1 VNDVSESSLTYGN
14 TLSEYARMDNI
25 LASSRLAI
33 GWSSNLAMLSL
44 TYYWTELA
52 KGNQADGD
60 KLKEYYDIFVIL
72 AIAAQIGID
81 SSKRVYSVS
90 AQEEVIRIQ
99 NLPCMQYIRYEIDVN
114 GKKKKYKYDLPKF
127 MKYVR
132 EPAHTKDGNLIP
144 YEVVKKNKT
153 KLNKRINPEFICPM
167 NWLVECLDR
176 TRIRD
181 HSRTNTV
188 SIKEFFIKENGR
200 ANYSQMS
207 KIRKLIDEYDGY
219 VRTIS
224 NDSDDETTKTV
235 MLKTEEII
243 EAIRGVKMGAAT
255 INRLIETAL
264 GIEDIN
270 GLFKDIQG
278 LNKKYRRRFL
288 NYIYRSNQEYF
299 LKCFKNN

>member
-1 VNDVSESSLTYGN
+1 
-14 TLSEYARMDNI
+14 MDNI

-52 KGNQADGD
+52 KGNQAERD

-99 NLPCMQYIRYEIDVN
+99 NLPCMQYIRYEIDAN

-153 KLNKRINPEFICPM
+153 KLNRRINPDFICPM

-176 TRIRD
+176 TMIRD
-181 HSRTNTV
+181 HSRTHTV
-188 SIKEFFIKENGR
+188 SIKEFFIKEVGWADNR
-200 ANYSQMS
+200 QMS
-207 KIRKLIDEYDGY
+207 KLRKIIDEYDMF
-219 VRTIS
+219 VRTLK
-224 NDSDDETTKTV
+224 DSTEDDS
-235 MLKTEEII
+235 MIQKTENVI
-243 EAIRGVKMGAAT
+243 EKIKGIKMGKIT
-255 INRLIETAL
+255 VNRLVETAL
-264 GIEDIN
+264 GLES
-270 GLFKDIQG
+270 GVGATVKGF
-278 LNKKYRRRFL
+278 NKKYCRKFL
-288 NYIYRSNQEYF
+288 NMIYKTNQEYF
-299 LKCFKNN
+299 LHCFKNA

>member
-1 VNDVSESSLTYGN
+1 
-14 TLSEYARMDNI
+14 MDNI

-52 KGNQADGD
+52 KGNQADRD

-99 NLPCMQYIRYEIDVN
+99 NLPCMQYVRYEIDAN

-153 KLNKRINPEFICPM
+153 KLNRRINPDFICPM

-181 HSRTNTV
+181 HSRTHTI
-188 SIKEFFIKENGR
+188 SIKEFFIKDEGSGF
-200 ANYSQMS
+200 ANHKQMS
-207 KIRKLIDEYDGY
+207 KIRQLVDDYDLFIY
-219 VRTIS
+219 SLSATEN
-224 NDSDDETTKTV
+224 NDDAPRIRQ
-235 MLKTEEII
+235 KTEELINSI
-243 EAIRGVKMGAAT
+243 KGLKIGRITV
-255 INRLIETAL
+255 NRLVETTL
-264 GIEDIN
+264 GLEDISKVN
-270 GLFKDIQG
+270 KNAQG
-278 LNKKYRRRFL
+278 VNKKYRRKL
-288 NYIYRSNQEYF
+288 LSIIYRTNQEYF
-299 LKCFKNN
+299 LECFKNA